1 MTTAR
6 QIVTRAFGELMFL
19 DENETNSDA
28 QMSDGLEALNSM
40 IASWHTDGLSIYY
53 PPGVTWQGEWLS
65 GKVYAALD
73 GVSVNGNT
81 YTCGTAHTSSDDDK
95 PGKSINSGTYW
106 TLYAETSMTFDSTF
120 FFPKQFERGIVA
132 MLAVEMAPM
141 FSIQPSPLTLKKSTD
156 GMSALYGQY
165 FNVPLASSD
174 PALTRMPSQIWPYT
188 IPAVSN

>member
-19 DENETNSDA
+19 DENETNTAS
-28 QMSDGLEALNSM
+28 QMADGLEALNSL
-40 IASWHTDGLSIYY
+40 IASWHTCGLSIYY
-53 PPGVTWQGEWLS
+53 PPGVTWQGEWRS
-65 GKVYAALD
+65 GKVYASGN
-73 GVSVNGNT
+73 GVSVEGNT
-81 YTCGTAHTSSDDDK
+81 YTCGLAHTSSDDDK
-95 PGKSINSGTYW
+95 PGMSINSGTYW
-106 TLYAETSMTFDSTF
+106 TLYAETSMGFDSTL

-132 MLAVEMAPM
+132 MLAVEIAPM
-141 FSIQPSPLTLKKSTD
+141 FNMQPNPYTVAKAKE
-156 GMSALYGQY
+156 GMQAIYGQY